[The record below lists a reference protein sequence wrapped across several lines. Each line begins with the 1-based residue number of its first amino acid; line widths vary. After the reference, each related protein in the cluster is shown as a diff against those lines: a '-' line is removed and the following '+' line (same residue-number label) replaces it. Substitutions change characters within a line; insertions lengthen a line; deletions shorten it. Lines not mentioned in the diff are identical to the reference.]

1 MHAKPETLTARV
13 VGDIR
18 KRIGQRQL
26 PPGARLP
33 SIRALAASMG
43 VSKSTVV
50 EAYDR
55 LAAEGAILAR
65 PGSGFYV
72 PQLKAVLSLASGNP
86 RADRE
91 VDPLWVAHQSL
102 NAQEGLLKPGCGW
115 LPPDWMPQDSIRRAL
130 RASAKLEDS
139 VLADYATPLGHPGLR
154 QLLARRLAER
164 SVEADAQQ
172 ILLVESG
179 THAVD
184 LACRFLL
191 EPGDT
196 VLVDDP
202 CYFNFHALL
211 RAHRAT
217 VVGVRYTPTG
227 PDVEAFESAVAQY
240 KPRLYL
246 TNSALQ
252 NPTGATLSPST
263 AHRVLKAAEQ
273 HQVSIIEDDIFADF
287 QSAPSARLAAS
298 DGLRR
303 VIQVGS
309 FSKTLSASVRCGYIA
324 ARPDWIDA
332 LTDLKIATC
341 FGSGRL
347 ASELVHS
354 MLRDGRY
361 RRHVETLR
369 QRIARR
375 MPQVRRKLD
384 ALGITPWAEPGE
396 GMYLWGRLPQGASAI
411 KVARVALR
419 HGVVLA
425 PGSTFSLGEAG
436 DAFFRFNVAQCADA
450 RIFEVLRRSLQESA
464 A

>member
-1 MHAKPETLTARV
+1 MNAKPETLTARV

-18 KRIGQRQL
+18 KRIDRCQL

-33 SIRALAASMG
+33 SIRGLAESLG

-72 PQLKAVLSLASGNP
+72 PQRKAVLSLAPGNP
-86 RADRE
+86 RADRD

-102 NAQEGLLKPGCGW
+102 SGQEGLLKPSCGW
-115 LPPDWMPQDSIRRAL
+115 LPSDWMPQESIRRAL
-130 RASAKLEDS
+130 RASAKLDDAE
-139 VLADYATPLGHPGLR
+139 LADYATPLGHPGLR
-154 QLLARRLAER
+154 QLLARRLADR
-164 SVEADAQQ
+164 AVEADADQ

-217 VVGVRYTPTG
+217 VVGVPYTPNG
-227 PDVEAFESAVAQY
+227 PDVDAFEGAVLRH

-246 TNSALQ
+246 TNSALH
-252 NPTGATLSPST
+252 NPTGATLSPAT

-273 HQVSIIEDDIFADF
+273 HGVTIIEDDIFAEF
-287 QSAPSARLAAS
+287 QSVPSARLAAF
-298 DGLRR
+298 DGLQH

-324 ARPDWIDA
+324 ARADWIDA
-332 LTDLKIATC
+332 LTDLKIATA

-347 ASELVHS
+347 ASELVYS
-354 MLRDGRY
+354 MLRDGGY

-369 QRIARR
+369 QRLARA
-375 MPQVRRKLD
+375 MPNVRRKLESV
-384 ALGITPWAEPGE
+384 GITPWAEPGE
-396 GMYLWGRLPQGASAI
+396 GMYLWSRLPDGASAV
-411 KVARVALR
+411 KVARVALK

-425 PGSTFSLGEAG
+425 PGSTFSLSEAG
-436 DAFFRFNVAQCADA
+436 DAFFRFNVAQCSD
-450 RIFEVLRRSLQESA
+450 RRVYEVLRRSLQESVA
-464 A
+464 